1 MTDTNRNELK
11 KLIAEVMREEMAKFY
26 QPQYAQGKFDA
37 TQAVAYLNSIGC
49 PTTKNSLYCY
59 VSRGNIAVLERSG
72 RNIVFAKEELDRF
85 AQSRIVATPS
95 IEDAAARIQ
104 EKARARLMRARIFGK
119 SCK

>member
-59 VSRGNIAVLERSG
+59 VSRGNIAVLEKSG
-72 RNIVFAKEELDRF
+72 RNIVFAREELDRF
-85 AQSRIVATPS
+85 AQSRIIATPR
-95 IEDAAARIQ
+95 IEDAAARIRDN
-104 EKARARLMRARIFGK
+104 ARAKLSRSKNL
-119 SCK
+119 